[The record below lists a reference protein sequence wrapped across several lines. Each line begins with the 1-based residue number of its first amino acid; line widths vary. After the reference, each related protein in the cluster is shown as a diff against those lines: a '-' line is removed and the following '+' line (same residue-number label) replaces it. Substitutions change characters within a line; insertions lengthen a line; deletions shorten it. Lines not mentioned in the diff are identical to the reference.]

1 MSCACHR
8 DPKLKDRSEWCDFCL
23 CRHCGGKNLPRER
36 GAAGSG
42 RDAATADFSPDLF
55 LLGATL
61 GCAVGACVYAG
72 EGRLYRHLYLMG
84 MVAAAHVVRDAML
97 VMTRFLAAYVNP

>member
-1 MSCACHR
+1 VSCGCPR
-8 DPKLKDRSEWCDFCL
+8 DPRLKDRSEWCEFCL
-23 CRHCGGKNLPRER
+23 CRHCGGKNLPHER
-36 GAAGSG
+36 GPGG

-72 EGRLYRHLYLMG
+72 EGRLYRHLYLAG
-84 MVAAAHVVRDAML
+84 MVAAAHVVRDAL
-97 VMTRFLAAYVNP
+97 LLTTPRLAAFANP